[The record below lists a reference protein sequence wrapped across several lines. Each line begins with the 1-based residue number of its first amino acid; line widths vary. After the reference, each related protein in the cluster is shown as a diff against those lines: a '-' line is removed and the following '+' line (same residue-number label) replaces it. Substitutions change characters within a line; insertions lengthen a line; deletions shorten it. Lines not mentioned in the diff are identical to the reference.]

1 MVRRLFVLAMV
12 GLVGCAL
19 MTPLSGCG
27 GMNSEPKPTIDL
39 STPLKAPDAPT
50 TQKVDIK
57 PSAKRGQ

>member
-19 MTPLSGCG
+19 ISPLSGCG

-39 STPLKAPDAPT
+39 STPLKAPEAPT